1 MRGRGSCKLQATSYK
16 PQAPGQGEEANGQ
29 GGSGQVSKDYRK
41 IKAWEKCDAFAFAV
55 YGGTRLFPCDE
66 LYGLTSQV
74 RRAALSAPTNI
85 VEGCGRR
92 TQRDYLLFLNRAE
105 TSLEEAGYLLDFA
118 HRLGYLKPQKAQELA
133 SLKEEAARVLTG
145 LIARITSDLE
155 GGDKRK

>member
-1 MRGRGSCKLQATSYK
+1 VG
-16 PQAPGQGEEANGQ
+16 
-29 GGSGQVSKDYRK
+29 KDYRK
-41 IKAWEKCDAFAFAV
+41 SRAWHKCDEFAFAV
-55 YGGTRLFPCDE
+55 YRAARSFPREE

-118 HRLGYLKPQKAQELA
+118 RRLGYLKAAAAQELIA
-133 SLKEEAARVLTG
+133 TKEEAARVLTG
-145 LIARITSDLE
+145 LITRIEDDM
-155 GGDKRK
+155 GDERGKS

>member
-1 MRGRGSCKLQATSYK
+1 M
-16 PQAPGQGEEANGQ
+16 PEGETA
-29 GGSGQVSKDYRK
+29 VSKDYRK

-55 YGGTRLFPCDE
+55 YGSTRQFPREE

-105 TSLEEAGYLLDFA
+105 TSLEEAGYLLDFS
-118 HRLGYLKPQKAQELA
+118 HRLGYLNTQKAEELA
-133 SLKEEAARVLTG
+133 SLKGEAARVLTG
-145 LIARITSDLE
+145 LITRIANDLDE
-155 GGDKRK
+155 EAKRK